1 MTSEDPSAA
10 SPWLTTWFNPGESI
24 THVINTNPRHH
35 VWLLAALGLICG
47 IILQLL
53 IRGWAPVLLDWRA
66 IAGIVIGGAILGIIG
81 LYWSGFFFRWA
92 GNLFGGHASAAEVRA
107 ALAWAQLPTVLGG
120 ALGLVVGLLLLSAD
134 ISKPVIGTIAVVA
147 WLWTLVLTWLMF
159 ARIQKFG
166 FWRTVISTSLGWV
179 ASLAVFL
186 LIALTFRALAF
197 QPFDAPSASMAPNLR
212 VGDYFFVSKWAY
224 GYSRYSFYNLI
235 PFSGRIFPAEP
246 KRGDVLVF
254 KLPRDNSTD
263 YIKRVIGLPG
273 DEITVRGGEL
283 FINGKEVPRRRIADF
298 VTKQDSGPPRPIP
311 AYEETLPNGVNY
323 TVLVAEPNGPFENI
337 GPYKVPAG
345 KYFMMGDNRDNSTDS
360 RVPGVGYVPFENLI
374 GRAAL
379 LYSTSPDRFGTTVR

>member
-1 MTSEDPSAA
+1 MISEDAPVS
-10 SPWLTTWFNPGESI
+10 SPWLTTWLKPGKSI
-24 THVINTNPRHH
+24 THVINTDPRQH
-35 VWLLAALGLICG
+35 VWLLAGLGLIFA

-53 IRGWAPVLLDWRA
+53 ANRWAPVLLDWRA
-66 IAGIVIGGAILGIIG
+66 IAAIVIGGAILGVIG
-81 LYWSGFFFRWA
+81 LYWAGFFFRWA
-92 GNLFGGHASAAEVRA
+92 GNLFGGHASAVEVRA

-120 ALGLVVGLLLLSAD
+120 VVGLVVGLLLLSPS

-159 ARIQKFG
+159 ARIQKFE
-166 FWRTVISTSLGWV
+166 FWRTVISTGLGWV

-186 LIALTFRALAF
+186 LIGLTFRALAF
-197 QPFDAPSASMAPNLR
+197 HPFNIPAGSMMPTLK
-212 VGDYFFVSKWAY
+212 VGDYVFVSKFPY

-246 KRGDVLVF
+246 ERGDVVVF

-273 DEITVRGGEL
+273 DQITVRGGVL
-283 FINGKEVPRRRIADF
+283 FINGKQVPRRHIDDF
-298 VTKQDSGPPRPIP
+298 VGREDAGPTWPIP
-311 AYEETLPNGVNY
+311 AYEETLPNGVKY
-323 TVLVAEPNGPFENI
+323 TVLVAEPNGTFENI
-337 GPYKVPAG
+337 GPYKVPPG
-345 KYFMMGDNRDNSTDS
+345 HYFMMGDNRDNSSDS